1 MNADQLRAIEHAK
14 HRTSALK
21 KVLQESDFSEV
32 EPRFKSDA
40 IDLKKIHRQAQ
51 NLFDKKD

>member
-40 IDLKKIHRQAQ
+40 IDLKKIHR
-51 NLFDKKD
+51 